1 MSQEPKEVKA
11 IDLMMVDL
19 HTRHSEIR
27 NEAKQF
33 NCEDELNLIK
43 IKLLKFLMQERESLQ
58 LK

>member
-1 MSQEPKEVKA
+1 MNQESKKVKA

-33 NCEDELNLIK
+33 HCEDELDK
-43 IKLLKFLMQERESLQ
+43 IKQKLLHLLMNERELLQ
-58 LK
+58 VR